1 MRALIFP
8 LACLLLWTL
17 TGCAGYHLGAVN
29 GEVAGNQTIE
39 VLPFNNQTLQPRLG
53 DAVTQALRERFQ
65 VDATYR
71 LVTSSPGDV
80 VVSGVIRNYQREG
93 LGYLNNDA
101 STPQNYRVDATVHVV
116 VRDRITGKLMLER
129 DVKGHTLVNVGQDLA
144 SSERQAAPLLAADL
158 AQNIAALITEGTW

>member
-29 GEVAGNQTIE
+29 GEVAGDQTIE

-80 VVSGVIRNYQREG
+80 VVSGVIRKTAFPDHAATKKSLEQILSLNFERIVVGHGNVITHDPKTQLARAYEW
-93 LGYLNNDA
+93 LG
-101 STPQNYRVDATVHVV
+101 
-116 VRDRITGKLMLER
+116 
-129 DVKGHTLVNVGQDLA
+129 
-144 SSERQAAPLLAADL
+144 
-158 AQNIAALITEGTW
+158 